1 MSCPHTETTAVL
13 AAFGEAPTDFEAHL
27 QQCEAC
33 LQVVRQHTTTLAAIE
48 PLTRVEHTTENRWQ
62 IPAIGFL
69 IAATGLLALQFT
81 GPSEVDTGTLVTP
94 QTLTMEVDLFDDP
107 IDDNLTSIEIEIDL
121 FHLEE
126 S

>member
-27 QQCEAC
+27 QQCDAC
-33 LQVVRQHTTTLAAIE
+33 LQVVRQHTSTLAAIE
-48 PLTRVEHTTENRWQ
+48 PIRVQYASEKRWRM
-62 IPAIGFL
+62 PAIGFL

-81 GPSEVDTGTLVTP
+81 DPSKGNTGTIVHT
-94 QTLTMEVDLFDDP
+94 QTITVEVDLFDDP
-107 IDDNLTSIEIEIDL
+107 IDEDLTSIEIEIDL